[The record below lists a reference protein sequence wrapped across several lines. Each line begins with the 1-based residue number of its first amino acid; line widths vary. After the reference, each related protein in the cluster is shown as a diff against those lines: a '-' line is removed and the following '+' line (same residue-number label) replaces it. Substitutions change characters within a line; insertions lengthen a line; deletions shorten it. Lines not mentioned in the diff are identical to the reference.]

1 MGYRSFLFIDDDL
14 DEHEIFQWALQAVS
28 SEAVCH
34 AFSDPEIAM
43 RRIEDEGLKFDVVF
57 VDLNMPKMNGFQFL
71 EMAKNIDSLSRTPIY
86 VLTNSSGPEIN
97 KKAAELGAAQL
108 ITKFSSIE
116 PLMKLLSGFV

>member
-28 SEAVCH
+28 SGAVCH

-97 KKAAELGAAQL
+97 KKAAELGAAH
-108 ITKFSSIE
+108 
-116 PLMKLLSGFV
+116 

>member
-1 MGYRSFLFIDDDL
+1 
-14 DEHEIFQWALQAVS
+14 
-28 SEAVCH
+28 
-34 AFSDPEIAM
+34 M

-86 VLTNSSGPEIN
+86 VLTNVSSPEIN

-116 PLMKLLSGFV
+116 PLMKLLSNFV

>member
-1 MGYRSFLFIDDDL
+1 MGYRYFLFIDDDL

-28 SEAVCH
+28 PEAVCH

-86 VLTNSSGPEIN
+86 VLTNSSSPEIN

-116 PLMKLLSGFV
+116 PLMKLLSNFV